1 MSASTSRRWTKA
13 TVVDASDVAESIR
26 RIVLRPD
33 TPGPAAP
40 PGSHIDVG
48 VRIRGLSDVR
58 SYSVVGMAEDGQ
70 SFVLGVQLARESK
83 GGSAYMHALP
93 VGGQVSVSQP
103 LQNFPLTYGRS
114 DYLLLAGGIGI
125 TALVAMGSSL
135 RARRADYRFVYG
147 ARSRKLM
154 AFADELSAEHGDRFE
169 MRVDDEG
176 TGLDV
181 KALVDQCGP
190 DTQLYIC
197 GPIGMLDA
205 VRHVW
210 ATSGRPLNNLRF
222 ETFGSSGRF
231 APERFDVHVP
241 QLGMDISVPSDLSM
255 LEALEE
261 AGADM
266 MFDCRKGECGLC
278 EAKVLEVTGAI
289 DHRDV
294 FLSEGQHEEGD
305 RILTCV
311 SRVVSP
317 RTVEPTSDQGTGSIS
332 ISIP

>member
-1 MSASTSRRWTKA
+1 MGASSSRRWTKA
-13 TVVDASDVAESIR
+13 TVVDAADVAEAIR
-26 RIVLRPD
+26 RIVLRPEASGA
-33 TPGPAAP
+33 PAP
-40 PGSHIDVG
+40 PGSHVDVG

-58 SYSVVGMAEDGQ
+58 SYSVVGMADDGQ
-70 SFVLGVQLARESK
+70 SLVLGVQLARESK
-83 GGSAYMHALP
+83 GGSAYMHSLP

-125 TALVAMGSSL
+125 TALVAMASSL
-135 RARRADYRFVYG
+135 RARGANYRFVYG

-154 AFADELSAEHGDRFE
+154 AFADDLAAEHGDRFE

-176 TGLDV
+176 TRLDV
-181 KALVDQCGP
+181 QELVESCGP
-190 DTQLYIC
+190 DTQLYVC

-210 ATSGRPLNNLRF
+210 ATAGRPLNNLRF

-231 APERFDVHVP
+231 APERFDVEIP
-241 QLGMDISVPSDLSM
+241 QLGMKVSVPADVSM

-278 EAKVLEVTGAI
+278 EAKVLDVTGAI

-311 SRVVSP
+311 SRVVCP
-317 RTVEPTSDQGTGSIS
+317 RTVEPTADQTTGAIS
-332 ISIP
+332 IAIP